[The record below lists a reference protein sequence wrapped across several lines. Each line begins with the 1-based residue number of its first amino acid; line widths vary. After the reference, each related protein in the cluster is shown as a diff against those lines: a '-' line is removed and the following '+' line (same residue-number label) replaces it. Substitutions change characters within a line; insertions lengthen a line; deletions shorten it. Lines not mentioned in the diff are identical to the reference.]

1 MVRPPRSGRPEDP
14 TNESVRPVALE
25 ETFTRVVDEGRR
37 RLSRPWVPLVATGL
51 VGGADIVTGV
61 LALLLVE
68 HATGGSAGGRL
79 LAGLAFSLGFIALA
93 MAGSEL
99 FTEDFLV
106 PVMTVVAR
114 QATYRSLLRLWAV
127 TLAANLAG
135 GWLLTYLLDVGFPQL
150 RGTAIEAGARYVDL
164 GIGWRALALAV
175 IAGVVMT
182 LMTWMQHTVTSP
194 GVALVPAVTT
204 GFLLGAA
211 GLNHVV
217 VNSLLIFAGLHTG
230 HAPYGYADWLGTAAL
245 AAAGNMV
252 GGILL
257 VTMLRL
263 GQVPHRLAAHRASPA
278 PGVAAR
284 RSGRCARAAER

>member
-1 MVRPPRSGRPEDP
+1 MAEEPRPGGADGEAD
-14 TNESVRPVALE
+14 EALRPVALE
-25 ETFTRVVDEGRR
+25 ETFTRVVEEGRR
-37 RLSRPWVPLVATGL
+37 RLSRPWLPLVATGV

-68 HATGGSAGGRL
+68 QATAGSPGGTL
-79 LAGLAFSLGFIALA
+79 IAGLAFSVGFVALT

-99 FTEDFLV
+99 FTENFLV

-127 TLAANLAG
+127 TLAANLAA
-135 GWLLTYLLDVGFPQL
+135 GWVLTYVLVVGFPQL
-150 RGTAIEAGARYVDL
+150 RPTAVGAGARYIDL
-164 GIGWRALALAV
+164 GISWRALALAI
-175 IAGVVMT
+175 IAGAVMT
-182 LMTWMQHTVTSP
+182 LMTWMQHASTSP
-194 GVALVPAVTT
+194 GVTLVPAVTT
-204 GFLLGAA
+204 GFLLGGG

-217 VNSLLIFAGLHTG
+217 VNSLLIFSGLHTG

-257 VTMLRL
+257 VTTVRL
-263 GQVPHRLAAHRASPA
+263 GQVPRKLAAHRAAPA
-278 PGVAAR
+278 PEVAGGPAP
-284 RSGRCARAAER
+284 EDHPT